1 MLMAPH
7 KTERGAIHGPSH
19 LGLEPGNRVGNVS
32 EIISMTF
39 KHVAGLLCAAAVSIF
54 VAGPA
59 PAQDKTVKIGAVYP
73 LSGNA
78 ASAGVHAKA
87 AIETAVEIINNAHPE
102 LGNLPLAKNAGLA
115 GLGGAKVE
123 VVFADNQGSPA
134 AGQNQALRL
143 ITEEKVVALSGS
155 YQSNI
160 TLTTSAV
167 AEKYGIPYLNGES
180 VATSLTERGFKWFF
194 RTTPIAS
201 DFAKIYHDF
210 LKDMKAAGARIDN
223 IAIVHENTEYGT
235 SGAGVLTS
243 VFKENGLNISQDI
256 AYNANTTDVQS
267 QVLQLKDKKP
277 DVVIMVCYQSDAILY
292 AKTMQ
297 ALDYKPPMM
306 LADNA
311 GFSDPSFIKAV
322 GKLAQ
327 GVFNRSSF
335 AIGPP
340 GSPSFLINEMYKK
353 KSGDD
358 MDDTAARQMQGFFV
372 LMDAIDRAKSTE
384 PDKIQAALKAT
395 DLKPDQLIMGYKG
408 VKFDDKGQNI
418 LAAGL
423 VIQLQDGENYVAVWP
438 KDQAKTAPILP
449 YKGWQ

>member
-1 MLMAPH
+1 MMPNKNRAA
-7 KTERGAIHGPSH
+7 GACAHRILAFRAWH
-19 LGLEPGNRVGNVS
+19 RVGTLS
-32 EIISMTF
+32 EIISMKF
-39 KHVAGLLCAAAVSIF
+39 KHLVGLLCAALISAALTGS
-54 VAGPA
+54 AL
-59 PAQDKTVKIGAVYP
+59 AQQKTVKIGAIYP

-87 AIETAVEIINNAHPE
+87 AIETAVEIINNGHPG
-102 LGNLPLAKNAGLA
+102 LGNLPVTKGPGLP

-134 AGQNQALRL
+134 TGQNQALRL

-155 YQSNI
+155 YQSGI
-160 TLTTSAV
+160 TLTTSAI

-180 VATSLTERGFKWFF
+180 VAASLTERGFKWFF
-194 RTTPIAS
+194 RTTPVAS
-201 DFAKIYHDF
+201 DFAKIYLDF
-210 LKDMKAAGARIDN
+210 LKDMKAGGAKTDN

-235 SGAGVLTS
+235 SVASVITS
-243 VFKENGLNISQDI
+243 VFKENGLSIAQDI
-256 AYNANTTDVQS
+256 AYSANTTDVQS

-306 LADNA
+306 IADNA

-335 AIGPP
+335 AVGPP

-372 LMDAIDRAKSTE
+372 LIDAIDRAKSTE

-438 KDQAKTAPILP
+438 KNQAKTAPILP